1 MSGAPSPSNQPL
13 GDPPP
18 HTVATATASPAV
30 GYQLVQHPKKG
41 LLALGPMEQGADSD
55 PPHSPPLCAMQG
67 TPLAM
72 SAERAELLV
81 STLASTAR
89 LVHRA
94 GEAQKSAQLACFHA
108 GQALAQAGEVL
119 SLSKQ
124 SYLQARRLGDGL
136 LGSLPQPD
144 YRGLFQCLARPPL
157 AYEEFRAMLR
167 RAESTL
173 LHPIF
178 QSTGPPQS
186 QQAPSPDCHSLSGC
200 AHDSTLG
207 RTQASGPQG
216 SPCARETDEDSTEEE
231 EGRSLQVRG
240 RDPSRHRQVEAV
252 RLEERMGGAFVTQ
265 RRRSPRR
272 SPSGSLEALSPL
284 VSEQELSTIQP
295 LMRCPSRQGG
305 PGKFLSKVTRR
316 DRPPGETSDSD
327 TDQSE
332 ALAKDRA

>member
-1 MSGAPSPSNQPL
+1 
-13 GDPPP
+13 
-18 HTVATATASPAV
+18 
-30 GYQLVQHPKKG
+30 
-41 LLALGPMEQGADSD
+41 
-55 PPHSPPLCAMQG
+55 
-67 TPLAM
+67 M

-144 YRGLFQCLARPPL
+144 YQGLFQCLARPPP
-157 AYEEFRAMLR
+157 AYEEFRATLR
-167 RAESTL
+167 R
-173 LHPIF
+173 
-178 QSTGPPQS
+178 
-186 QQAPSPDCHSLSGC
+186 
-200 AHDSTLG
+200 
-207 RTQASGPQG
+207 
-216 SPCARETDEDSTEEE
+216 DEEGAEEE

-252 RLEERMGGAFVTQ
+252 RLEEQMGGAFVTQ
-265 RRRSPRR
+265 RRRSP
-272 SPSGSLEALSPL
+272 PGSLEALSPL
-284 VSEQELSTIQP
+284 VSEQELSSIQP
-295 LMRCPSRQGG
+295 LIHCPSRQGG

-316 DRPPGETSDSD
+316 DRPPCENLDSD

-332 ALAKDRA
+332 NSAKDTA